1 MFLSKVVHFVYQLVS
16 GRDST
21 LKVFFIPNNAATV
34 TSLEAHCNFIIII
47 LVKVAYPLEFIW
59 NPQYNSFLPKICCSV
74 VSLGYSSDFKILIRF
89 LINILSVDAYIFFFI
104 GETIIKT
111 LIQRKKL
118 PWKLKLKLPEK
129 GPLSLWRPEWSSSRT
144 CC

>member
-1 MFLSKVVHFVYQLVS
+1 MFLSKVVYFVYQIVS
-16 GRDST
+16 GRDSI
-21 LKVFFIPNNAATV
+21 LKVFFFPNNVATV
-34 TSLEAHCNFIIII
+34 TSLEAHCNFIIIM
-47 LVKVAYPLEFIW
+47 KVAYPLELIW
-59 NPQYNSFLPKICCSV
+59 KAQYNLFLPKIFCSV
-74 VSLGYSSDFKILIRF
+74 VSLEYSSDFKILVR
-89 LINILSVDAYIFFFI
+89 LYINILSVDACIFFFI